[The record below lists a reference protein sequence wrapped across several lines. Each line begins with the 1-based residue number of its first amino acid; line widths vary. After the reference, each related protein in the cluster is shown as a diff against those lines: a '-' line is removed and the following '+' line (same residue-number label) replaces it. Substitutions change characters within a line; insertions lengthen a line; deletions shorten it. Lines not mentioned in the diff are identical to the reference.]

1 MLIEL
6 IWGFASTK
14 NLLWFLS
21 ENNAAFP
28 ISEETKFQVHTI
40 YIVSATSIILQVYAD
55 NYLDTINL

>member
-6 IWGFASTK
+6 IWAFASTK

-28 ISEETKFQVHTI
+28 ISKETKFQVHTI
-40 YIVSATSIILQVYAD
+40 YIVSGYFNYFQVYAD